1 MRMLK
6 CYLRGNRESEK
17 FPMAEERLGKYSLE
31 RLVATGGMAEIWLA
45 RSPSDSLVAIKRIL
59 PHLARDERFISMF
72 LDEASLASKLLHPN
86 IVRIFE
92 LGQDGDEHFLA
103 MEFIEGA
110 DLADV
115 LDAAETSRTLIPIAA
130 ASFIT
135 CEVLDALHF
144 AHTFSDGG
152 KPLNIVHRDVSPHN
166 VLLSE
171 DGRVKLV
178 DFGVAKAVERQSKT
192 QTGVVKGKLS
202 YMAPEQVRQEEVDAR
217 ADIFAAGILFY
228 ELLTNQAP
236 FGRDLTAISKILH
249 DPPTDPRE
257 LRPTI
262 PDALAEIVLK
272 SLEKD
277 PNERYQTSA
286 EMRNVLRVWLGEQKE
301 VKPLDIA
308 KLTQEFGVNRRQKL
322 DEELQTTTV
331 GSQSPEPPP
340 PPPAPAPAPAML
352 VPSRTESPTSS
363 QSVNIEPTKV
373 AKPLILAMIV
383 FAALAGTLFYA
394 TSDTPSDVQAAP
406 TQAGM
411 TFYDHEVEEWEVSE
425 EEVDSVAYAEL
436 SYTAADFL
444 VFPWLEKLNTEPA
457 RLDPGQ
463 PDILDHLII
472 EAQAEEPVR
481 IAPKKKKKKRVKRV
495 RKRPAP
501 AAEKTVSSAPKK
513 EEKRGKKPTTLERID
528 KVIPSF

>member
-1 MRMLK
+1 
-6 CYLRGNRESEK
+6 
-17 FPMAEERLGKYSLE
+17 MAEERLGKYSLE

-45 RSPSDSLVAIKRIL
+45 RSPSDSQVAIKRIL

-217 ADIFAAGILFY
+217 ADIFATGILFY

-236 FGRDLTAISKILH
+236 FGRDLTAVSKILH
-249 DPPTDPRE
+249 DPPEDPRE

-262 PDALAEIVLK
+262 PNALAEIVLK

-277 PNERYQTSA
+277 PNDRYQTSA

-308 KLTQEFGVNRRQKL
+308 KLTRDFGVNRRQKL
-322 DEELQTTTV
+322 DEDQQTTASSHSM
-331 GSQSPEPPP
+331 GPAPPP
-340 PPPAPAPAPAML
+340 PPPAPASPSAVL

-363 QSVNIEPTKV
+363 QSVNIEPTRI
-373 AKPLILAMIV
+373 AKPLILVMLA
-383 FAALAGTLFYA
+383 FAVIAGLMFYA
-394 TSDTPSDVQAAP
+394 TSNTPSSLQASP
-406 TQAGM
+406 TQAGL
-411 TFYDHEVEEWEVSE
+411 TFYDHEVDEWEVSD

-444 VFPWLEKLNTEPA
+444 VFPWLDKLSTEPA

-481 IAPKKKKKKRVKRV
+481 IAPKKKKKKKRVKRV
-495 RKRPAP
+495 RKQAP
-501 AAEKTVSSAPKK
+501 VVEKTVSAGPKK
-513 EEKRGKKPTTLERID
+513 DEKRGKKPTTLERID